1 MRYGEGA
8 TANAT
13 EKDKEERKRAVSLE
27 GGEGVCL
34 HAASC
39 KAEEYFRVF

>member
-1 MRYGEGA
+1 MRYREGA
-8 TANAT
+8 MVNET
-13 EKDKEERKRAVSLE
+13 EKDKKERKRAVSLE

-39 KAEEYFRVF
+39 KTEQYFRVF